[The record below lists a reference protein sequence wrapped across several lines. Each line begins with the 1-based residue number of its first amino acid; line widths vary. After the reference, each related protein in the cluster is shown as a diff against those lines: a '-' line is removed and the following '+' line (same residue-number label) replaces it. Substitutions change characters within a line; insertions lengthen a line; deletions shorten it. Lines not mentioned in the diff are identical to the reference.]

1 MFSAMRPQVT
11 RHIRPD
17 EALVQQLREHLSDTE
32 LMELTF
38 TIGLANLTNR
48 FNVALDI
55 ELP

>member
-17 EALVQQLREHLSDTE
+17 GALVQQLREHLSDTE

-38 TIGLANLTNR
+38 TIGKREPDKPL
-48 FNVALDI
+48 
-55 ELP
+55 